1 MNEPPERVSS
11 ERHLAAVNGPL
22 VPSAL
27 SIEQRRERLDERI
40 AWLRDRTNCT
50 VHLRGDLRAV
60 VVLWGPRP
68 AHGLHAALSVA
79 TAGLWAPMWL
89 AITWQRRPLRLQLEV
104 DDAGVVRATPIK
116 R

>member
-1 MNEPPERVSS
+1 MS
-11 ERHLAAVNGPL
+11 
-22 VPSAL
+22 
-27 SIEQRRERLDERI
+27 
-40 AWLRDRTNCT
+40 DRTSCT

-68 AHGLHAALSVA
+68 AHGLHTVLSVA